1 MYRLTAKDQAAV
13 SGLCS
18 GENTKNSLKTDVFK
32 LFSGAEGEIRTLARF
47 LDDYSLSRG
56 APSASWVLPQV
67 ESEHMRERM
76 AERVGFEPTAH
87 RCVTGFQDQLL
98 KPLGHLSESLSQR
111 R

>member
-1 MYRLTAKDQAAV
+1 M

-56 APSASWVLPQV
+56 EKTIENTGEIDICNIFCSIQNSLWRVVL
-67 ESEHMRERM
+67 
-76 AERVGFEPTAH
+76 
-87 RCVTGFQDQLL
+87 
-98 KPLGHLSESLSQR
+98 
-111 R
+111 